1 MEKAES
7 WLDKTL
13 HYRFHDA
20 SLLTQALTHRSANG
34 SNNERLEFLGDAVLD
49 FVISDAVFKRRP
61 DASEGDLSKLRA
73 SLVKDTSLA
82 KLAADLGIGEHLI
95 LGSGER
101 KTGGHRRE
109 SILADALEAIFGAVF
124 LDSGFAA
131 ATEIIERVYARRLEE
146 LPDAEDLRDAKT
158 RLQEWLQARKL
169 VAARLTSSSR
179 PRAKHTSNA
188 SLSRA
193 QSVSCRRRPKVSPQR
208 GARQNKRRRDECW
221 KFLRGTSMSEHRCG
235 MVAVIGRPNV
245 GKSTL
250 INAVMGRKVSIVTAK
265 PQTTRHRI
273 LAVHSRC
280 RRRRLFSSIRRA
292 CIARLAKR

>member
-1 MEKAES
+1 LEKAES

-13 HYRFHDA
+13 HYRFHDV

-34 SNNERLEFLGDAVLD
+34 RNNERLEFLGDAVLD
-49 FVISDAVFKRRP
+49 FVISDAVFARRP

-82 KLAADLGIGEHLI
+82 KLAADLGVGEHLI

-131 ATEIIERVYARRLEE
+131 ATEMIERVYARRLEE

-169 VAARLTSSSR
+169 SLPEYQLVEATGEAHQQRFIVSCTVGELSQRTEGESTTRRKAEQKAARQMLEIF
-179 PRAKHTSNA
+179 AGNGH
-188 SLSRA
+188 
-193 QSVSCRRRPKVSPQR
+193 
-208 GARQNKRRRDECW
+208 E
-221 KFLRGTSMSEHRCG
+221 
-235 MVAVIGRPNV
+235 
-245 GKSTL
+245 
-250 INAVMGRKVSIVTAK
+250 
-265 PQTTRHRI
+265 
-273 LAVHSRC
+273 
-280 RRRRLFSSIRRA
+280 
-292 CIARLAKR
+292 